1 MNIKPVAIIKND
13 LPEKFGVPKQSG
25 LAASFKSKIV
35 FEREYAN
42 HEAFRGLEG
51 FSHIW
56 VIWGFSE
63 TGGKWSPTVR
73 PPRLGGNTR
82 MGVFATRSPFR
93 PNGLGLSSVRL
104 EKVEFTENGGCEL
117 TVSGADMKSGTPVY
131 DIKPYLAEF
140 DSHPDAFSGFASG
153 ETPKLCVTD
162 KKGCADIFSPERRK
176 ALFELLSLEIRPQYH
191 EDGKTYRLSFAGKT
205 VSFRIIGG
213 TAEILEIK

>member
-1 MNIKPVAIIKND
+1 MDIKPIAIVKND

-25 LAASFKSKIV
+25 LTVNFKSKIV
-35 FEREYAN
+35 FERKFAN

-63 TGGKWSPTVR
+63 ADGKWSPTVR
-73 PPRLGGNTR
+73 PPRLGGNAR

-104 EKVEFTENGGCEL
+104 EKIEFTENGGCEL
-117 TVSGADMKSGTPVY
+117 TVFGADMKSGTPVY
-131 DIKPYLAEF
+131 DIKPYLTEF
-140 DSHPDAFSGFASG
+140 DSHPEAFSGFASG
-153 ETPKLCVTD
+153 KTPKLNVTD
-162 KKGCADIFSPERRK
+162 EKGCADIFSSERRK

-191 EDGKTYRLSFAGKT
+191 KDGKIYKLSFADKT
-205 VSFRIIGG
+205 VSFRIIGT
-213 TAEILEIK
+213 TAEILQIK